1 MFETCMV
8 ESAGQL
14 RSSNTKWTTAGAF
27 ALEGTLLALVV
38 LATMVRP
45 DMIAIRLNKPVF
57 VPPYT
62 AQQHTELVSTGE
74 ASGGGGQVLEQPRM
88 IPTVISS
95 GGTVRPI
102 GTVGTGDRP
111 DLPPGIAIT
120 GEQMLP
126 LIPGSRPNVHLDI
139 QRIRV
144 STMDPAKLLV
154 QPKPVYPQIAKVAG
168 VQGTVVL
175 HAIVSRDG
183 SIQSLQVVSGH
194 PMLVNAALDAVRQW
208 RYKPTLL
215 NGEAVEVDARILE
228 RAEAKKNR
236 DFAAADRIR
245 DELKAQRIV
254 LEDGPNG
261 TTWRRE

>member
-45 DMIAIRLNKPVF
+45 DMIAIKLNPPVF

-62 AQQHTELVSTGE
+62 APRHTELVPAGG
-74 ASGGGGQVLEQPRM
+74 ASGGGGQALEQPRT
-88 IPTVISS
+88 IPAVISS
-95 GGTVRPI
+95 GGSARRI
-102 GTVGTGDRP
+102 GTVGAGDRP
-111 DLPPGIAIT
+111 DLPTGIAIS
-120 GEQMLP
+120 GEHMMP
-126 LIPGSRPNVHLDI
+126 LMPGSAPTVHLDVR
-139 QRIRV
+139 RIRV

-154 QPKPVYPQIAKVAG
+154 QPKPLYPQIAKVAG

-215 NGEAVEVDARILE
+215 NGEAVEVDTGI
-228 RAEAKKNR
+228 NVN
-236 DFAAADRIR
+236 F
-245 DELKAQRIV
+245 V
-254 LEDGPNG
+254 LGG
-261 TTWRRE
+261 H